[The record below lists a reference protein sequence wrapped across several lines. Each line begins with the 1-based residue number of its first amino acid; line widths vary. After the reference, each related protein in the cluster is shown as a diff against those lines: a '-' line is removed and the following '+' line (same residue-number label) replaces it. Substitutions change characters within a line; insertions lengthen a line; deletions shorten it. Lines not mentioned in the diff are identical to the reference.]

1 MVNSY
6 YFLQSIDKNK
16 STAKYG
22 FKKPEARAQIM
33 LTVRKVLQKKGVSVE
48 LKEIMD
54 EIMERAEA
62 RYKEWG
68 ERREWLKKLL
78 LLSIDIST

>member
-1 MVNSY
+1 
-6 YFLQSIDKNK
+6 
-16 STAKYG
+16 
-22 FKKPEARAQIM
+22 M